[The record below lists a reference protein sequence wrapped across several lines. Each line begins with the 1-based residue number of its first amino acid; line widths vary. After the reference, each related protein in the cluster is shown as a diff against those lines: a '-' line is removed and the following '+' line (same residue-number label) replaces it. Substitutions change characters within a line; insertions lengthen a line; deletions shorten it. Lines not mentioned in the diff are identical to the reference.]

1 MEIKKSNR
9 ADLENKRWIGFLLG
23 IIVALS
29 FFFVAMEYNATGSDD
44 DSANSKAI
52 KNVTLHDMDMLPAI
66 DQQDLAKTQEDKKP
80 TMEDMLNLKRRDIPN
95 KVTPHDAGSMN
106 SNDKKTGAP
115 QVSNEP
121 IVMPMVTTT
130 PEPPKIKEE
139 AKKEMEKM
147 TDDNSDKIVERYDD
161 KVSKRIL
168 SETPTPPGGWVEFMK
183 WLTKTL
189 QYPAAAKENKLQG
202 TVNITFI
209 INADGTV
216 DDVRI
221 KSGKVPVL
229 NDEVLRVLKTMG
241 KWKPGIEKN
250 KPCRSLIEIPFVFQL
265 A

>member
-1 MEIKKSNR
+1 MDWFPFGNHHCP
-9 ADLENKRWIGFLLG
+9 LYLLCCYG
-23 IIVALS
+23 
-29 FFFVAMEYNATGSDD
+29 YNANPSSDD
-44 DSANSKAI
+44 DTNVKAF

-147 TDDNSDKIVERYDD
+147 TDDNSDKVVERYDD

-221 KSGKVPVL
+221 KSGRYLFSTTKYYAFSRQWVSGSQA
-229 NDEVLRVLKTMG
+229 LRRINHAV
-241 KWKPGIEKN
+241 
-250 KPCRSLIEIPFVFQL
+250 R
-265 A
+265 